1 MNNSWNDNLLII
13 LFIFFW
19 LPFIFHFLTNMICS
33 IIESNAQ
40 KYVEVVEVPVYVE
53 KEVEVE
59 VEVNKPRS
67 KPNQTKKTE
76 DSIIEESISALV
88 GLGHKKSEAR
98 RIVNK
103 LAIDNVY
110 EDSESLVMSAIS
122 KK

>member
-40 KYVEVVEVPVYVE
+40 KYVEVVEVPVYIE
-53 KEVEVE
+53 KEVV
-59 VEVNKPRS
+59 VTKDKPKSNK
-67 KPNQTKKTE
+67 QEKTE
-76 DSIIEESISALV
+76 NNIIEESVSALV
-88 GLGHKKSEAR
+88 GLGYKRAEAR

-103 LAIDNVY
+103 LAIENDY
-110 EDSESLVMSAIS
+110 KDSESLVMQAIS

>member
-40 KYVEVVEVPVYVE
+40 KYVEVVEVPVYIE
-53 KEVEVE
+53 KE

-103 LAIDNVY
+103 LAVDNVY